1 LSPASGKKMKIAIIS
16 GSHRNN
22 SQSLKVAEYIQTT
35 VETETDND
43 TWLYSL
49 ADNPLPLWDEG
60 VWDGE
65 QKWLD
70 ILNPVREQLSDCDA
84 LVIITPEWH
93 GQVPAGLKNFF
104 LLFGKNEVGHKPAL
118 IVSVSSGVGGSYPVA
133 ELRMSSYKNSRIC
146 YIPEHVIIRDVE
158 SVLNGNKADNNER
171 SDSYIRERLQWSLNI
186 LNEYAAA
193 LKQVRASG
201 ATHTDTFTNGM

>member
-1 LSPASGKKMKIAIIS
+1 MKIAIIS
-16 GSHRNN
+16 GSHRLK
-22 SQSLKVAEYIQTT
+22 SQSLKVANHIQDTLDKDT
-35 VETETDND
+35 DTE

-49 ADNPLPLWDEG
+49 EGNPLPLWDEG

-70 ILNPVREQLSDCDA
+70 ILTPIREQLSSCEA

-104 LLFGKNEVGHKPAL
+104 LLFGKNELADKPAL
-118 IVSVSSGVGGSYPVA
+118 IVAVSSGIGGSYPVA

-146 YIPEHVIIRDVE
+146 YIPEHVIIREVE
-158 SVLNGNKADNNER
+158 SILNKDEADNDAR

-186 LNEYAAA
+186 LKEYAKA
-193 LKQVRASG
+193 LKQVRESG
-201 ATHTDTFTNGM
+201 VTQTDKFGNGM

>member
-1 LSPASGKKMKIAIIS
+1 MKIAIIS
-16 GSHRNN
+16 GSHRHN
-22 SQSLKVAEYIQTT
+22 SQSLKVAKHIQKTL
-35 VETETDND
+35 ETEVQND

-49 ADNPLPLWDEG
+49 EGNPLPLWDEG
-60 VWDGE
+60 VWNGE

-70 ILNPVREQLSDCDA
+70 ILNPIREQLSDCDA

-104 LLFGKNEVGHKPAL
+104 LLFGKNEMGHKPAL
-118 IVSVSSGVGGSYPVA
+118 IVSVSSGVGGSYPIA

-158 SVLNGNKADNNER
+158 SILNDNPADNDKR
-171 SDSYIRERLQWSLNI
+171 SDPYIRERLQWSLAI
-186 LNEYAAA
+186 LNEYATA
-193 LKQVRASG
+193 LKQVRESG
-201 ATHTDTFTNGM
+201 VTQTDKFGNGM

>member
-1 LSPASGKKMKIAIIS
+1 MKIAIIS
-16 GSHRNN
+16 GSHRLK
-22 SQSLKVAEYIQTT
+22 SQSLKVATHIQDTLDKDT
-35 VETETDND
+35 DTE

-49 ADNPLPLWDEG
+49 EGNPLPLWDEG

-70 ILNPVREQLSDCDA
+70 ILTPIREQLSSCEA

-104 LLFGKNEVGHKPAL
+104 LLFGKNELADKPAL
-118 IVSVSSGVGGSYPVA
+118 IVAVSSGIGGSYPVA

-146 YIPEHVIIRDVE
+146 YIPEHVIIREVE
-158 SVLNGNKADNNER
+158 SILNKDEEDNDAR

-186 LNEYAAA
+186 LKEYAKA
-193 LKQVRASG
+193 LKRVRESG
-201 ATHTDTFTNGM
+201 VTQTDKFGNGM